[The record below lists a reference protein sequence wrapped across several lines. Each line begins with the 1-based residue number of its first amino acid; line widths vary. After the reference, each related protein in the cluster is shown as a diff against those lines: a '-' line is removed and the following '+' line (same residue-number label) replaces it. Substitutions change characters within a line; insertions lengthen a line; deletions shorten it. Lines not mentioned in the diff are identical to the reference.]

1 MLGKTRIVVDAQA
14 EPKKE
19 KEIETHNSSKTNAT
33 DQTRKSYMGGQSSML
48 KLIKT
53 GLNQAEPQKGG
64 KVPIVFGMMNR
75 KAAIKNSLM

>member
-1 MLGKTRIVVDAQA
+1 MLGKTRIVVDAQV
-14 EPKKE
+14 EPKRE

-53 GLNQAEPQKGG
+53 GLN
-64 KVPIVFGMMNR
+64 
-75 KAAIKNSLM
+75 